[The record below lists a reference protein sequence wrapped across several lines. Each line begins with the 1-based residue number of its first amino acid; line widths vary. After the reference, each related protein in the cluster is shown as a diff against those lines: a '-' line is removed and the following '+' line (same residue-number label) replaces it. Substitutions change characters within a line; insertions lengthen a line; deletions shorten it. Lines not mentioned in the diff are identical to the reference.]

1 MASINFNWFG
11 ENWFNK
17 PHQNPITPLNFI
29 SLTQI
34 HFPKHSSNTPNF
46 ASIIGL
52 EKIGLIKPL
61 TKQPLL
67 QSSATSID
75 YKQSRSEPEPEP
87 APESDLISLR
97 PLGRT
102 GSSSLTS
109 PSPPPSS
116 SSSTSTTTTCT
127 SPPLITLL
135 PPQEPVISLKPQ
147 PFVPP
152 HLRPGFVRKEEKV
165 FGQRNQGLRSR
176 DIGYGQLQNDGQNGR
191 PKSGGGYERI
201 QRGGE
206 SDLEVMNRPSSSG
219 NRPNSSGGWYASSSN
234 SSSYRSRWRKKN

>member
-1 MASINFNWFG
+1 MARTNKYTSINFNDIF
-11 ENWFNK
+11 EKKSNNK
-17 PHQNPITPLNFI
+17 TSSSSSSSSTSSSSVNKTTRNHGGMLVLTRPTP
-29 SLTQI
+29 
-34 HFPKHSSNTPNF
+34 
-46 ASIIGL
+46 
-52 EKIGLIKPL
+52 KPL
-61 TKQPLL
+61 PQLQPQTKQPLL
-67 QSSATSID
+67 QSSAASID
-75 YKQSRSEPEPEP
+75 HKQSRSEPEPE
-87 APESDLISLR
+87 PESDLISLR

-116 SSSTSTTTTCT
+116 SSTTTCT

-176 DIGYGQLQNDGQNGR
+176 DIGYGQLQNDGQNGL

-219 NRPNSSGGWYASSSN
+219 NRPNSSGGWYAGSSN
-234 SSSYRSRWRKKN
+234 SSSYRSPSHY